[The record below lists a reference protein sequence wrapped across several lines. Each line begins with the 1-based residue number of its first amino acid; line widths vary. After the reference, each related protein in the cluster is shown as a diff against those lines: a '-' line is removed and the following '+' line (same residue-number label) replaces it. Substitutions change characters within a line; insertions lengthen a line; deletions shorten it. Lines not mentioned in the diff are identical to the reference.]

1 MNQNRRRKQFVCELG
16 CSGKDNSICGRFLLA
31 EYAKSTNGHSMT
43 QPKNFTPKAFVREF
57 SVLETGSCG
66 INQMPTQT
74 FHARFRRTKVHI
86 CLIMR

>member
-43 QPKNFTPKAFVREF
+43 QQRILPQTHSFMSFRSLKLAAAGLIKCLLKRFTQDSGE
-57 SVLETGSCG
+57 L
-66 INQMPTQT
+66 
-74 FHARFRRTKVHI
+74 RFI
-86 CLIMR
+86 FAL